1 MQELLKKLSKT
12 DDNYASN
19 ILRIS
24 FVIMMLPHG
33 AGKIF
38 GIFGGFGFEKTMH
51 HFTENMGIPYILAL
65 IAIAVEFLSSLMILV
80 GWQTRINAF
89 LLASVM
95 TVAGFMHI
103 ENGFYMNWFGQKTGE
118 GFEFHILAVG
128 MMLALAFLGG
138 GKYSLDYSF
147 SKKDLK

>member
-1 MQELLKKLSKT
+1 MKDLLQGLTRT
-12 DDNYASN
+12 DNNGAS
-19 ILRIS
+19 IFLRIS

-33 AGKIF
+33 AGKLF
-38 GIFGGFGFEKTMH
+38 GVFGGFGFEKTMQ

-65 IAIAVEFLSSLMILV
+65 AAILVEFLSSLMILV
-80 GWQTRINAF
+80 GYQTRINAF

-103 ENGFYMNWFGQKTGE
+103 SNSFYMNWFGQQAGE

-128 MMLALAFLGG
+128 MMLALTVLGG
-138 GKYSLDYSF
+138 GKYSIDN
-147 SKKDLK
+147 KMN

>member
-1 MQELLKKLSKT
+1 MKELFRKLKQT
-12 DDNYASN
+12 DNNSASI

-24 FVIMMLPHG
+24 FFIMMFPHG
-33 AGKIF
+33 AGKVF
-38 GIFGGFGFEKTMH
+38 GIFGGFGFEKTMQ

-65 IAIAVEFLSSLMILV
+65 VAITVEFLSSLLILV
-80 GWQTRINAF
+80 GYQTRINAF

-103 ENGFYMNWFGQKTGE
+103 GNGFYMNWFGQKTGE

-128 MMLALAFLGG
+128 MMLALAMLGG
-138 GKYSLDYSF
+138 GKYSLDNKLNQ
-147 SKKDLK
+147 KK